1 MFVTLSQFQN
11 PDLSRAKMI
20 STTVVVGMKL
30 EAWIVRQPGIRVICG
45 FNGSMLAAL
54 HADIVRDRR
63 GLISFGVAG
72 GLAPNLR
79 SGTWIVGSEIL
90 CGETRFATHKLWSKN
105 ILARMPNAIYGT
117 IAGASAPIAQ
127 PDAKR
132 ALHIETGAVA
142 VDLESHIVA
151 NLAVAHGLPMVAVRV
166 IIDPAEH
173 ALPRAAVVALCSD
186 GAIDLAALIRL
197 AIEDPRQFPGLLR
210 TALDA
215 LVAGTALIRGRQI
228 LDSHIAFA
236 DAERRNTLDLMNG

>member
-1 MFVTLSQFQN
+1 
-11 PDLSRAKMI
+11 MI

-90 CGETRFATHKLWSKN
+90 YGETRFATHKLWSKN

-132 ALHIETGAVA
+132 ALHIETGAVG
-142 VDLESHIVA
+142 IVYCEHA
-151 NLAVAHGLPMVAVRV
+151 FHGLSYG
-166 IIDPAEH
+166 
-173 ALPRAAVVALCSD
+173 ALSL
-186 GAIDLAALIRL
+186 
-197 AIEDPRQFPGLLR
+197 
-210 TALDA
+210 
-215 LVAGTALIRGRQI
+215 
-228 LDSHIAFA
+228 
-236 DAERRNTLDLMNG
+236 